1 MYHGSRKG
9 RMTQWAYDGDHLGS
23 ASLTSDQN
31 QAVVLHLW
39 YYPYVGIRYIFSR
52 GRFKIARVR

>member
-1 MYHGSRKG
+1 
-9 RMTQWAYDGDHLGS
+9 MTQWAYDGDHLGS